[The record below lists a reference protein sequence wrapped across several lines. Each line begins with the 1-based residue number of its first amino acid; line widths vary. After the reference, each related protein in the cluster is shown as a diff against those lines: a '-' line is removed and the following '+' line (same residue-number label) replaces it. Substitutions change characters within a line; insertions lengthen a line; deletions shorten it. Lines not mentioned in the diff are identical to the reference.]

1 MFEPL
6 RAETKSDGI
15 GRTEI
20 TLVTE
25 PRSDYCDRVKE
36 VLHYLSAEFE
46 LTVTEIAL
54 ASDEGRKLAIENA
67 ILTAP
72 GLLIDGVFF
81 SYGKV
86 DEDRLRMTLASIR
99 PIGG

>member
-1 MFEPL
+1 VT
-6 RAETKSDGI
+6 A
-15 GRTEI
+15 I

-25 PRSDYCDRVKE
+25 PRSDFCDRAKE

-46 LTVTEIAL
+46 MTVTEIAL
-54 ASDEGRKLAIENA
+54 ASEEGRALAIEHA

-72 GLLIDGVFF
+72 GLLVDGVLF

-86 DEDRLRMTLASIR
+86 DEERLRMTLASVR